1 MSQPRLVIPVAA
13 YGVLLVA
20 ALQTLVVPVI
30 GDIQADLGVSAA
42 AASWAVTAN
51 LLAAAVFTPVLGRL
65 GDLHGRRPVM
75 IGVVIL
81 VLAGSV
87 LAATTTSL
95 PLLVI
100 GRVLQATSFGLFPL
114 GIGVLREELP
124 PHRLTSAM
132 ALVSGMLSVGAGVGI
147 TITGLLM
154 RGEGADYHQL
164 FWLSTGM
171 SLLGLIGVLLLP
183 RRPAVATGKLD
194 WLGAAV
200 LGLGLVLLV
209 MPLEQGNTWGWASA
223 ATLGSLAG
231 AVVVLAAF
239 VLMERRMA
247 QPLVTTRML
256 RHRPIVIANVA
267 GLSTGFAMFAIF
279 LSVSALVQSPPSV
292 TGYGFGSSVLAASL
306 IYLLPGS
313 AGGIITAPLGGRLVI
328 RFGAKFT
335 LVVAALLAAAGFA
348 LLAIVHSMTWEV
360 IVGSVAVNTGVM
372 FGYAALP
379 NLVIQH
385 VDRTETGIANSVN
398 SIFRSVG
405 MSLGTA
411 FVVTLVTRN
420 LIPGVPVPL
429 PHESQFTLIFIVG
442 AAVAVVTAGIVA
454 FFLPRSAPAAQLTV
468 AEAEEEDAEGAAG
481 VSVSPSL
488 VARQNPA

>member
-1 MSQPRLVIPVAA
+1 
-13 YGVLLVA
+13 
-20 ALQTLVVPVI
+20 
-30 GDIQADLGVSAA
+30 
-42 AASWAVTAN
+42 
-51 LLAAAVFTPVLGRL
+51 
-65 GDLHGRRPVM
+65 M
-75 IGVVIL
+75 IGVMVL
-81 VLAGSV
+81 VLIGSV
-87 LAATTTSL
+87 LAALTTSL

-124 PHRLTSAM
+124 VKRLTSAM

-154 RGEGADYHQL
+154 RGDHPDYHQL

-171 SLLGLIGVLLLP
+171 TILGLLGVLLLP
-183 RRPAVATGKLD
+183 RRAAVATGRLD
-194 WLGAAV
+194 WIGAAV

-209 MPLEQGNTWGWASA
+209 MPLEQGNAWGWASA

-231 AVVVLAAF
+231 AVVVLAFF
-239 VLMERRMA
+239 VLMERRIE

-256 RHRPIVIANVA
+256 SHRPIVIAHVA
-267 GLSTGFAMFAIF
+267 GLSTGFSMFAIF
-279 LSVSALVQSPPSV
+279 LSISALVQSPPSV

-328 RFGAKFT
+328 RFGAKVT
-335 LVVAALLAAAGFA
+335 LLIAALLSAAGFA
-348 LLAIVHSMTWEV
+348 LLAVAHSMTWEV

-379 NLVIQH
+379 ALVIQH

-420 LIPGVPVPL
+420 LIPGLPAPL
-429 PHESQFTLIFIVG
+429 PHEHQFTLIFIIG
-442 AAVAVVTAGIVA
+442 AAVALVTAGIVG
-454 FFLPRSAPAAQLTV
+454 FLMPRSRPATTLTV
-468 AEAEEEDAEGAAG
+468 AEAEEEDAAGAAG
-481 VSVSPSL
+481 VEVPANL
-488 VARQNPA
+488 VMRQNPA